1 MWSRILSILIGYVFG
16 CILTAEIVA
25 RKFAGKPAAELGETG
40 NPGMAN
46 IMASLGFIPGI
57 ITLLGDL
64 LKCLLAMLIS
74 YLLFHNS
81 GWIITMYAGLG
92 CTLGHDFPFWRGFK
106 GGKGVATSSAVIVI
120 YDFVWALIAHLAGML
135 VTFTT
140 KYLCIAG
147 PVIPLFFMVFM
158 FIKGDTE
165 AGILSIVFSALAL
178 LCHLPSVFGIFK
190 GTTSQTD
197 VLGAIA
203 KKLKKK

>member
-25 RKFAGKPAAELGETG
+25 RKFAGKPAAKLGETG

-74 YLLFHNS
+74 YLLFHKS

>member
-74 YLLFHNS
+74 YLLFHKS